1 MKSLKSFSNF
11 KAMWPYIM
19 THLDV
24 RDVGHDYDW
33 YDLLDFLPL
42 LFVSFLFLSNGY
54 FELRNELVV
63 WLLNEL
69 QPIKNEEIVKKST
82 YFFVTKLDS

>member
-11 KAMWPYIM
+11 KAMWPYII
-19 THLDV
+19 TYLDVRDV

-33 YDLLDFLPL
+33 YDLLDFLPP

-63 WLLNEL
+63 WLLNVL
-69 QPIKNEEIVKKST
+69 QPIKNGEI
-82 YFFVTKLDS
+82 VTKLES

>member
-11 KAMWPYIM
+11 KAMWPYII
-19 THLDV
+19 TYLDVRDV

-63 WLLNEL
+63 WLLNVL
-69 QPIKNEEIVKKST
+69 QPIKNGEI
-82 YFFVTKLDS
+82 VTKLES